1 MPNGAIGTVA
11 NVATRAVEGAVRLA
25 SARTGIDFGYLIAQA
40 RLESGLNP
48 QAKSARSSA
57 TGLYQFTTATWLDT
71 VRRHGAEHGLGWA
84 ANALKD
90 GAAALGH
97 ETRTAILALRN
108 DAQASASMAA
118 EYAADNRDALESRLG
133 HAVGS
138 TELYLAHFLGST
150 GAARFLTANDRNA
163 ATSAAEVAPAAARSN
178 RSVFFAVDGRARSV
192 GEVLQ
197 RFAEKL
203 GAAGSALTATT
214 GNAVPP
220 TGNDLP
226 VAPLSTRDLNQR
238 QLAAMLTPRLDR
250 NA

>member
-11 NVATRAVEGAVRLA
+11 SIATRTIESAVRVA
-25 SARTGIDFGYLIAQA
+25 SVRTGIDFGYLIAQA

-48 QAKSARSSA
+48 QARSKSSSA
-57 TGLYQFTTATWLDT
+57 TGLYQFTNATWLDT
-71 VRRHGAEHGLGWA
+71 VRRHGAENGLAWA

-90 GAAALGH
+90 GAAAIGN

-118 EYAADNRDALESRLG
+118 EYAADNRDALESQLG

-163 ATSAAEVAPAAARSN
+163 ATSAAAVAPAAARSN
-178 RSVFFAVDGRARSV
+178 RSVFFAANGRARSV
-192 GEVLQ
+192 SEVLQ

-203 GAAGSALTATT
+203 GTAGSALAFTPGNLVPRT
-214 GNAVPP
+214 GN
-220 TGNDLP
+220 GLP
-226 VAPLSTRDLNQR
+226 AAPLSTRELNQR